1 MKRYIWP
8 FLLIITYLSSSI
20 DGRSQSDH
28 LIIGDTSN
36 TVVVVSLH
44 NYTLGTVF
52 EHTFFNLD
60 MDGNGVA
67 DFTFQSFY
75 EYYDSHGSAYLT
87 LWSAD
92 SAFFVV
98 DTVISDSGY
107 YVYSLCQHFNAPLP
121 VVRIYNGSDTLYSA
135 ACNYSAPMW
144 ITHWSFNSDGDYQ
157 CIYENLINWI
167 TGSPHYIGIRKK
179 FGNKTYL
186 GWIHVNVLDDWHI
199 QLIEYA
205 LQPYLYIPSD
215 TLFLKHS
222 AESTDS
228 IYIVSN
234 THWYIDSSF
243 LPSWLSCNQ
252 ASGTGNDTVTF
263 TAKSSNPDTST
274 RSARIAVIMPLMHDT
289 VNVTII
295 QKGGAFSIDILS
307 FAPIILKPNP
317 SSDKITIETY
327 FEPPEGQLSILNLI
341 GQELMRQTITNKSTT
356 IDINN
361 LPHGTYIVKLQS
373 QKSVQVG
380 KMIKE

>member
-1 MKRYIWP
+1 M
-8 FLLIITYLSSSI
+8 L
-20 DGRSQSDH
+20 
-28 LIIGDTSN
+28 
-36 TVVVVSLH
+36 VSLH

-60 MDGNGVA
+60 IDGNGVA

-92 SAFFVV
+92 SAFFAV
-98 DTVISDSGY
+98 DTVICDSGH
-107 YVYSLCQHFNAPLP
+107 YVYSECQYSNAPLP
-121 VVRIYNGSDTLYSA
+121 VVRIYNGSDTLASA
-135 ACNYSAPMW
+135 ECNYSTPMW
-144 ITHWSFNSDGDYQ
+144 ITHWSFASSGDVQ

-179 FGNKTYL
+179 FGNKNYL

-215 TLFLKHS
+215 TIFLKHS
-222 AESTDS
+222 AESTGS
-228 IYIVSN
+228 LNIVSD
-234 THWYIDSSF
+234 THWYIDSSSF
-243 LPSWLSCNQ
+243 PSWLSCNP

-263 TAKSSNPDTST
+263 TAKSSNSDTSA
-274 RSARIAVIMPLMHDT
+274 RSAGIAVVMPSAHDT

-295 QKGGAFSIDILS
+295 QKSVAFGTDILS

-317 SSDKITIETY
+317 SSDKITVETSV
-327 FEPPEGQLSILNLI
+327 ESPEGQLSILNLI
-341 GQELMRQTITNKSTT
+341 GQELMKQTITKKSTT
-356 IDINN
+356 IDISN

-380 KMIKE
+380 KMVKE